1 MKAGERGP
9 ECLMESCWSPSRPV
23 ALATCPPCHS
33 CGSLVAGPGPS
44 QAPLGK
50 VLICLPGTGGKT
62 VIRGVLGA
70 ARCAVGFISFLLE
83 SPQ

>member
-1 MKAGERGP
+1 
-9 ECLMESCWSPSRPV
+9 MESCWSPSRPV
-23 ALATCPPCHS
+23 ALATCLGNLP
-33 CGSLVAGPGPS
+33 SLPLMWFTCSSPGPS
-44 QAPLGK
+44 QAPHGK

-70 ARCAVGFISFLLE
+70 ASCAVGFISFLLE